1 MRYLRRRKIINI
13 LVCRDSANVGVD
25 QVPIPVMQKMENLYS
40 AVMELAKRT
49 LFMSIDS
56 AVKVRDNRTT

>member
-1 MRYLRRRKIINI
+1 MRYLPRRRIINI
-13 LVCRDSANVGVD
+13 LVYKGSANVGVD
-25 QVPIPVMQKMENLYS
+25 QVLILVMQKMENLYS

>member
-1 MRYLRRRKIINI
+1 MRFLPRRRIINI
-13 LVCRDSANVGVD
+13 LVCKGSANVGVD
-25 QVPIPVMQKMENLYS
+25 QVPILVMQKMENLYS
-40 AVMELAKRT
+40 AVMELANRM